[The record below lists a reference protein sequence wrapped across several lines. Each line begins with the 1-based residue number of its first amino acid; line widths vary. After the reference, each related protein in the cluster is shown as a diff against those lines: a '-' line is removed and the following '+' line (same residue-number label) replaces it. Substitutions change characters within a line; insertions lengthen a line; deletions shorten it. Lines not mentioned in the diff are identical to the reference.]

1 MLARVTQFQMQPGRG
16 ADAGRVAN
24 QDIIPG
30 MTEDH
35 GFKHI
40 YVLVDDSSG
49 DGMVIT
55 LWESEAD
62 QQASQ
67 AKVSQRFG
75 QLGDIIV
82 GQPQPS
88 RVYEVV
94 SEG

>member
-1 MLARVTQFQMQPGRG
+1 MQPGRR
-16 ADAGRVAN
+16 ADAARVAD

-30 MTEDH
+30 MTADQ

-40 YVLVDDSSG
+40 YVLADDTSG
-49 DGMVIT
+49 EGMVIT

-62 QQASQ
+62 LQASQ
-67 AKVSQRFG
+67 SKVGQRFG
-75 QLGDIIV
+75 LLGDIIV

-88 RVYEVV
+88 RIYEVV